1 MEWMKTRAD
10 HAAAIYN
17 ANYMDDG
24 GRGDITFIDPWTVVC
39 PNGEYDK
46 FRTHTE
52 ALAWAIEQT
61 QPSETQQRLDAVQRA
76 WRAS

>member
-1 MEWMKTRAD
+1 MKTRAD

-17 ANYMDDG
+17 ANYKDDG
-24 GRGDITFIDPWTVVC
+24 GRGDIIFIDPWTVIC
-39 PNGEYDK
+39 PNGESAAFHYHAD
-46 FRTHTE
+46 

-61 QPSETQQRLDAVQRA
+61 QPSAIQQRLDAVQRA

>member
-17 ANYMDDG
+17 SNYMDDG
-24 GRGDITFIDPWTVVC
+24 GRGDIIFIDPWTVVC
-39 PNGEYDK
+39 PDGQHASFHEYA
-46 FRTHTE
+46 E

-61 QPSETQQRLDAVQRA
+61 MPSETQRRLDAVQRN